1 MIRVCNM
8 PAKVAK
14 NHKISNVFPLF
25 IALFQYFS

>member
-1 MIRVCNM
+1 MFRVCNLA
-8 PAKVAK
+8 AKVAK